1 MRDDR
6 STITDRLANG
16 AFVAIMGLAR
26 LLPYSRRIP
35 AMGWVFSHMIA
46 PIAGWRRRIRDNLA
60 LARPDLSPAEV
71 EALVRIGMSTHDAL
85 GAASWRAREW
95 LGADGLERARVT
107 PDVPGGARTAQSH
120 RAATAEL
127 GSAVQA
133 QA

>member
-6 STITDRLANG
+6 STITDRMANG

-35 AMGWVFSHMIA
+35 AMGAITCENTQ

-71 EALVRIGMSTHDAL
+71 EALVRAVPDNAGRSVAEIYSADEFTARI
-85 GAASWRAREW
+85 AS
-95 LGADGLERARVT
+95 
-107 PDVPGGARTAQSH
+107 
-120 RAATAEL
+120 
-127 GSAVQA
+127 
-133 QA
+133 